1 MFGIDAIMDDA
12 LGPYKILIERL
23 QIQYQPIAHRVRR
36 WYRDLFHD
44 LNYMFLQNNST
55 FGPSFQQWVM
65 RDSVNEELADQ
76 VKAMGRHFV
85 YNFLKNLRHRLT
97 PYWKIFL
104 AVETINPCGP
114 HRTSPV
120 AWEGVR
126 DLCVRVGMTESKAE
140 ACVANLQKQKD
151 DAGEWN
157 LAETKACTSNL
168 LRFYHDRLMSERDEG
183 ANPAY
188 PLANDFATLVFSLH
202 VASAIIETYFSRTKY
217 AKNIYRSKLSDDLA
231 SATLHLQDLR
241 DLHDIQILESS
252 GDRTIDFRA
261 AMTFIE
267 NGIKELRKKY
277 LGSKVTKI
285 FFDEDQQKLRNYSGE
300 VTDVHFSREDGCY
313 LFRTE
318 YDNDNDVEEM
328 ELWELQK
335 FI

>member
-1 MFGIDAIMDDA
+1 MPDGVKGKRSKLLSERIGLTEQMFGIDAIMDDA
-12 LGPYKILIERL
+12 LGPHKTLIERL
-23 QIQYQPIAHRVRR
+23 QIQHQPIAHRVRR

-157 LAETKACTSNL
+157 LAETKVCTSNSVSYTHL
-168 LRFYHDRLMSERDEG
+168 
-183 ANPAY
+183 
-188 PLANDFATLVFSLH
+188 TLP
-202 VASAIIETYFSRTKY
+202 
-217 AKNIYRSKLSDDLA
+217 
-231 SATLHLQDLR
+231 
-241 DLHDIQILESS
+241 
-252 GDRTIDFRA
+252 TIC
-261 AMTFIE
+261 
-267 NGIKELRKKY
+267 
-277 LGSKVTKI
+277 SV
-285 FFDEDQQKLRNYSGE
+285 
-300 VTDVHFSREDGCY
+300 
-313 LFRTE
+313 
-318 YDNDNDVEEM
+318 
-328 ELWELQK
+328 
-335 FI
+335 